1 MLRTNPKLTTLDG
14 GSLGS
19 WVEEDRGE
27 TRELMVIAKFSR
39 DSIDMSNAHCGD
51 CLAGAIGSI
60 SVTCVYD
67 SITLYRCS
75 PVDPAELWWPLGTV
89 TPLRSVL
96 LKYVLA
102 GTEERRTRVAALQPV
117 PHTRSHFES
126 SPGASSRH
134 SHSSVGTVVPTPCLA
149 LLGEAAM
156 VGRCRHS

>member
-1 MLRTNPKLTTLDG
+1 
-14 GSLGS
+14 
-19 WVEEDRGE
+19 
-27 TRELMVIAKFSR
+27 MVTVYNRNSGALKGIERHRPATKAATCVIFA
-39 DSIDMSNAHCGD
+39 DMSNAHCGD

-67 SITLYRCS
+67 SITLLYRCS